1 MTAPSIISQDDF
13 QFVSPER
20 IEKFLNDLRITGK
33 ARFQSARR
41 LEKLDRLSQWT
52 INLMSLLLIL
62 IPTLTLSNAI
72 KSDPYINSFSI
83 FSAVFILFFSVSQ
96 SSEKYSLRAHMM
108 HDCGRRLNKLRRK
121 IASTDRDSIT
131 SSEFSSYLEKY
142 DDILRDYPNH
152 DQVDYL
158 SAEYECN
165 FKDKGIRKYFTVDYF
180 RLTLARIST
189 YAVFYATL
197 IIFVVLPTIAYAIMH
212 NGK

>member
-1 MTAPSIISQDDF
+1 MTAPTAIAQDDF
-13 QFVSPER
+13 QFVSSKR
-20 IEKFLNDLRITGK
+20 IEKFLSDLRITSK

-52 INLMSLLLIL
+52 INLISLLLIL

-108 HDCGRRLNKLRRK
+108 HECGRRLNRLRRK
-121 IASTDRDSIT
+121 MASVDQNSIT
-131 SSEFSSYLEKY
+131 TSEFNDYLDKY

-165 FKDKGIRKYFTVDYF
+165 FRSQGIRRYFTVDYF

-197 IIFVVLPTIAYAIMH
+197 IIFLVLPTIAYAVMH
-212 NGK
+212 NSK